1 MKTLI
6 ENGTTSLVN
15 LDIFLYF
22 QELINNDIQPEE
34 LVIGLKDKEYGI
46 VDSGIVPTILSIPEG
61 DNNRPMLYLNN
72 GLEEIQIS
80 KSFFFFSQGY
90 DIEQQ
95 HTNIPDIENLV
106 VKITKVF
113 NMFESKGINI
123 DKLGLIV
130 TYFIETEEGVQLVSD
145 KFLKIKKQ
153 NLIDIVISY
162 GISMIIGGQKFN
174 NKTSYDIGGIKSN
187 GINKKGIIGSRNIIS
202 ADKQKFTDNTF
213 KTQVTELL
221 KDISADSI
229 NS

>member
-6 ENGTTSLVN
+6 ENWTTSLVN

-34 LVIGLKDKEYGI
+34 LVIWLKDKEYGI
-46 VDSGIVPTILSIPEG
+46 VDSWIVPTILSIPEG

-72 GLEEIQIS
+72 WLEEIQIS

-113 NMFESKGINI
+113 NMFESKWINI
-123 DKLGLIV
+123 DKLWLIV
-130 TYFIETEEGVQLVSD
+130 TYFIETEEWVQLVSD

-187 GINKKGIIGSRNIIS
+187 WINKKWIIWSRNIIS

-213 KTQVTELL
+213 KTQITELL
-221 KDISADSI
+221 KNISADSI